1 MSNNH
6 VQEICTKGSL
16 SIVGAFLTHSIRD
29 LPERMSRLY
38 SDVSGLRSTRWVSY
52 SSCTQYRCRESVS
65 FPSSSLLRYLYI
77 LPTSVLW
84 SLVAYCSASV
94 LLVGVEAW
102 ITLQSLLDTYGD
114 SDVISMPAVFRR
126 HLVGK
131 ALINVFHCDSA
142 EICFV
147 GNIMIIKTF
156 HNTTYWML
164 FK

>member
-1 MSNNH
+1 MLKAKSCKKTAKITAWPGAWSTFVNVVRIISIINWSIGRDARKSMSNNH

-16 SIVGAFLTHSIRD
+16 SIVKAFLTHSRPICD

-94 LLVGVEAW
+94 LLVGVEA
-102 ITLQSLLDTYGD
+102 
-114 SDVISMPAVFRR
+114 
-126 HLVGK
+126 
-131 ALINVFHCDSA
+131 
-142 EICFV
+142 
-147 GNIMIIKTF
+147 
-156 HNTTYWML
+156 
-164 FK
+164 